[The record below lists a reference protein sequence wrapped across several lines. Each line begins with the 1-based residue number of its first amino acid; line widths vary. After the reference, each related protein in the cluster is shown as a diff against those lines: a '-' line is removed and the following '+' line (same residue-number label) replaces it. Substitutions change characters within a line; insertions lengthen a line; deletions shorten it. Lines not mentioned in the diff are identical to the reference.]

1 MSVPYQWLFLEIH
14 YPTTTSQLSDIFRV
28 FCSVYSW
35 LYQKHPPKIFFF
47 YFPVHFDNQIGKEGK
62 RDTLGLIPGKTKTT
76 FDCYFGQYN
85 FEEVILRIN
94 KWSIS
99 KIGKCLCLK
108 VKQLQP
114 RKGSGHSW
122 CRVAKSNPLRVE
134 EAERATRISLSW
146 KKSKELVVLGQ
157 RRTAGPFFWFLFLE
171 SLASFPVK
179 LAKRGIFLVFSKPHP
194 LT

>member
-1 MSVPYQWLFLEIH
+1 MNVSGDTLPHYNFIIVWHLQGLLVSLLLAVPE
-14 YPTTTSQLSDIFRV
+14 TSPQNI
-28 FCSVYSW
+28 
-35 LYQKHPPKIFFF
+35 FF
-47 YFPVHFDNQIGKEGK
+47 YFPVPFDNKIGKEGK

-85 FEEVILRIN
+85 FEEVIWRIN

-108 VKQLQP
+108 FKQLQP

-122 CRVAKSNPLRVE
+122 CGVAKSNPLRVE

>member
-1 MSVPYQWLFLEIH
+1 MNVSGDTLPHYNFIIVWHLQGLLVSLLLAVPE
-14 YPTTTSQLSDIFRV
+14 TSPQNI
-28 FCSVYSW
+28 
-35 LYQKHPPKIFFF
+35 FF
-47 YFPVHFDNQIGKEGK
+47 YFPVPFDNQTGKEGK
-62 RDTLGLIPGKTKTT
+62 RDTLGLIPGEDEDNFWLLFRTL
-76 FDCYFGQYN
+76 N

-99 KIGKCLCLK
+99 KIGKCFCLK
-108 VKQLQP
+108 FKQWQP

-122 CRVAKSNPLRVE
+122 YRVAKSNPLRVE
-134 EAERATRISLSW
+134 EAEWATRISVSW
-146 KKSKELVVLGQ
+146 KKSKEPVVHGQ
-157 RRTAGPFFWFLFLE
+157 GRTAGPFFWFLFLE